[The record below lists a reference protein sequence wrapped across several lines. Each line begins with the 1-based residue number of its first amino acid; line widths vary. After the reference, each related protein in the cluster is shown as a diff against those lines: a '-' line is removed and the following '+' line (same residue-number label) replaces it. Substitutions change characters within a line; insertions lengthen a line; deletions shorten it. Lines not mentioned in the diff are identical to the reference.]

1 MKVYFMMHLFLSRNR
16 VELERR
22 CREKV
27 SARPMRFPNLLQ
39 LENGIPI
46 FLDQIIRTLE
56 AEEAGLAGKSLS
68 ISGSGDG
75 NVGRSSELGDSAAI
89 HGGELLGMGYSISQ
103 VVHDYGD
110 LCQSV
115 TELALDMDQD
125 FRMDEFKTLNR
136 CLDNGIAQAV
146 TEFSDQRDVKIAH
159 LQATEL
165 NERIGFFAHELRNH
179 LNTAGLAL
187 AALKEGGVGLRG
199 ATGAVL
205 DRSMVGLR
213 VLIDRSLAEVR
224 VGAGLSLYRSVF
236 SLSNFIREVEHS
248 AALEA
253 GLKGCTLHVS
263 EVSPVLFIN
272 ADKDLL
278 LSAVGNIVQNAFK
291 FGSKNGLVSL
301 RAFSE
306 NDRLKIEVEDDG
318 EGIGEDNI
326 KNIFMPFTQNG
337 ENKSGLGLGL
347 VIAKKSIEAN
357 GGILSVRSIVG
368 EGSTFMIDLPR
379 CTFPA

>member
-27 SARPMRFPNLLQ
+27 SARPMRFPNQLQ

-46 FLDQIIRTLE
+46 FLDQLIRTLE
-56 AEEAGLAGKSLS
+56 AEEAGLTGQSLS

-89 HGGELLGMGYSISQ
+89 HGRELLGMGYSISQ

-146 TEFSDQRDVKIAH
+146 TEFSDRRDIKIAQ

-224 VGAGLSLYRSVF
+224 VGAGLTLYRSIF
-236 SLSNFIREVEHS
+236 SLSNFMREVEHS

-263 EVSPVLFIN
+263 EVSSVFFIN

-301 RAFSE
+301 RAFPE
-306 NDRLKIEVEDDG
+306 NDRLKIEVEDEG
-318 EGIGEDNI
+318 EGIQEANI
-326 KNIFMPFTQNG
+326 KSIFMPFTQNS

-357 GGILSVRSIVG
+357 GGILSVRSVVG
-368 EGSTFMIDLPR
+368 KGSTFIIDLPR